1 MKQDQS
7 NWVTSVVVSQDKVSE
22 MLANQSKNDISKIN
36 DNKKTNILEPIKE
49 IQEDNYGNYE
59 GYKFDPQ
66 IEQIL
71 NKNYD
76 YGSYQNLNLGMS
88 SGLGNLGSSY
98 LGGGSYNFN
107 TNYQSSY
114 NNYQS
119 LLPNAVLP
127 SSSLPSGNYNNM
139 FDDSDTKKK
148 GSDKVIENYSNGSRY
163 EG

>member
-1 MKQDQS
+1 MHIYY
-7 NWVTSVVVSQDKVSE
+7 
-22 MLANQSKNDISKIN
+22 LL
-36 DNKKTNILEPIKE
+36 ILLPV
-49 IQEDNYGNYE
+49 IQCSPDSMPPNYVWHR
-59 GYKFDPQ
+59 
-66 IEQIL
+66 
-71 NKNYD
+71 
-76 YGSYQNLNLGMS
+76 SYQNLNLGMS

-148 GSDKVIENYSNGSRY
+148 GKI
-163 EG
+163 